1 MSTPTSVSSIE
12 QRAGLEKRGLVR
24 SVRWNLSRAWIV
36 TRREL
41 VDMLRDW
48 RIAAPVLLLSLI
60 TPGLANWGAE
70 QLLAWIARYGATL
83 VGDRIAPFLLLAVG
97 FFPASFSLIIALESF
112 VGEKERRSLE
122 PLLSS
127 PLTDTQVYI
136 GKTLAATM
144 PPVLGSLLAMVV
156 YVVGQGLAG
165 NPTLAPAMLVQIALL
180 NILHALV
187 MVAGAVI
194 VSSQVTSVRAANLP
208 ASFIIVPIA
217 LLLQAEA
224 FIIFWGYYGAPWWMI
239 LGLAVIYV
247 ILVRMGVRS
256 FNREDLL
263 GGEID
268 EINLVQMAKQL
279 WRLVLARREDGARR
293 SPWQWYRE
301 EVLGVVTRTRPA
313 IGLVAVAMF
322 VAFLI
327 GRYYG
332 SVFGVPPEA
341 FVLDDWYARFHSLLI
356 DTGLAGLTGILL
368 VLVQNVRVL
377 LIGTVLAIFSV
388 GVLVV
393 LILMLPIVVIGYV
406 VAQMAAAGMDPVVV
420 LAALLPHSLFEV
432 PAAVLAGGLAVRL
445 GASVLAPPPGKRLGE
460 GWLEALADT
469 IRLWWLLILPLLVA
483 AAVVEVY
490 VTPALVS
497 IAASGG

>member
-12 QRAGLEKRGLVR
+12 QRAGVEKRGLVR

-48 RIAAPVLLLSLI
+48 RITAPVLLLSLI

-70 QLLAWIARYGATL
+70 RLLAWIARYGATL
-83 VGDRIAPFLLLAVG
+83 VADRIAPFLLLAVG

-144 PPVLGSLLAMVV
+144 PPTIGSLLAMVV
-156 YVVGQGLAG
+156 YVVGQSLAG
-165 NPTLAPAMLVQIALL
+165 SPMLAPSMLVQIALL
-180 NILHALV
+180 NIMHALV

-194 VSSQVTSVRAANLP
+194 VSSQVTSVRAANLL

-217 LLLQAEA
+217 LLLQTEA
-224 FIIFWGYYGAPWWMI
+224 FIMFWGHYGALWWM
-239 LGLAVIYV
+239 LVGLVVVYV
-247 ILVRMGVRS
+247 VLVRMGVRS

-268 EINLVQMAKQL
+268 EINLVQIAKQL
-279 WRLVLARREDGARR
+279 WRLVLARREDGVQR
-293 SPWQWYRE
+293 SPWQWYRD
-301 EVLGVVTRTRPA
+301 EVLGAVTRTRPA
-313 IGLVAVAMF
+313 MALVAVAMLA
-322 VAFLI
+322 AFLI

-332 SVFGVPPEA
+332 TVFGVPPEA

-356 DTGLAGLTGILL
+356 DTGLSFDWYIIGAGTECARTAHRDGAGGLL
-368 VLVQNVRVL
+368 RRRAGRAHSDAADRRDRLRGCADGNRRDGPGRGAGGAGPSRPVR
-377 LIGTVLAIFSV
+377 GSRCCA
-388 GVLVV
+388 G
-393 LILMLPIVVIGYV
+393 GR
-406 VAQMAAAGMDPVVV
+406 AGCEARCERARAAAG
-420 LAALLPHSLFEV
+420 
-432 PAAVLAGGLAVRL
+432 
-445 GASVLAPPPGKRLGE
+445 
-460 GWLEALADT
+460 
-469 IRLWWLLILPLLVA
+469 
-483 AAVVEVY
+483 
-490 VTPALVS
+490 
-497 IAASGG
+497 